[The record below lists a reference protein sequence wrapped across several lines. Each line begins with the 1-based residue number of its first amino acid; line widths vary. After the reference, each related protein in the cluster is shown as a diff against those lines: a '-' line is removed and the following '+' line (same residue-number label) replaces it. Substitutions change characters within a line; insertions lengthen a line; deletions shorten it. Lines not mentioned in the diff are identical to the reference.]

1 MSASKLTVAIVFGGR
16 SAEHEVSLQSAQNVI
31 RSLDPEQ
38 FTPVLIG
45 IDRDGRWFLNEES
58 IQLFHADNPKNI
70 SLNLSFP
77 QVGLIPN
84 GPERQLVRMDNK
96 EVLGNIDVLFPV
108 LHGPYGEDGAIQG
121 LAKMANL
128 PCVGADV
135 TASAIGMDKDIMKRL
150 LRDAGIHNAE
160 FTTLYHWQNEWNVDA
175 IEAQYGYPV
184 FVKPSNMGSSIGVSR
199 VNNKETLIQ
208 AITDAFQYDQKVLV
222 ERAVEGRELEVSILG
237 NDEVM
242 ASCVG
247 EIITRDKFY
256 SYESKYI
263 DADATELKIP
273 ADISANQ
280 TARIQATAIQ
290 VYQLLGCSGLAR
302 VDMFLT
308 PDNTIFINEINT
320 LPGFTNI
327 SMYPK
332 LWEHSGISQQSLV
345 TTLIKLAIERFQQ
358 KHKLKVTR

>member
-1 MSASKLTVAIVFGGR
+1 MTAGKITVAIVFGGR

-31 RSLDPEQ
+31 RSLDPER

-58 IQLFHADNPKNI
+58 IKLFHADNPKDI
-70 SLNLSFP
+70 ALNVSSP

-96 EVLGNIDVLFPV
+96 EALGQIDVLFPV
-108 LHGPYGEDGAIQG
+108 LHGPYGEDGAVQG

-135 TASAIGMDKDIMKRL
+135 TASAVGMDKDIMKRL
-150 LRDAGIHNAE
+150 LRDAGIHNAA
-160 FTTLYHWQNEWNVDA
+160 FTTLYHWQKEWPIDE

-199 VNNKETLIQ
+199 ASDTETLIQ
-208 AITDAFQYDQKVLV
+208 AITHAFQFDQKVLV
-222 ERAVEGRELEVSILG
+222 EQAVDGRELEVAILG
-237 NDEVM
+237 NDQVM
-242 ASCVG
+242 ASSVG
-247 EIITRDKFY
+247 EILTRDKFY
-256 SYESKYI
+256 SYESKYL
-263 DADATELKIP
+263 DADATELNIP
-273 ADISANQ
+273 ADISASQ

-308 PDNTIFINEINT
+308 PDDEIFINEINT

-332 LWEHSGISQQSLV
+332 LWEHSGLSQQSLV
-345 TTLIKLAIERFQQ
+345 TQLIELAIERFQQ
-358 KHKLKVTR
+358 KHNLKVTR